1 MSLMTSSVSRCLKL
15 SRSQISK
22 GHLGTRLSFKAP
34 PCERSCDKLPTPHRS
49 TSDST
54 MATRSRSQALKHC
67 PLCRDFCTRQVSGLI
82 KDIGLV
88 HASTTGPFHIVC
100 GLGGCQRLFS
110 NFQTYRNHLY
120 SIHTDSDALDLQ
132 QPAPLPITSLVCG
145 DGGGGGDD
153 REEDT
158 TCTTAHNRGS
168 SDLLQEAAARFI
180 LKTKESHRL
189 TQTTMICII
198 EDITSFNQ
206 IMLGERHYATSE
218 ALSAAGVDPQIIC
231 SLAPFV
237 SR

>member
-82 KDIGLV
+82 KHIGLV

-110 NFQTYRNHLY
+110 NFRTYRNHLY

-153 REEDT
+153 REDT